1 MRRFSWI
8 VSALLA
14 ALPAL
19 AQQAQQTTTAPGE
32 KPADNMDIVLA
43 KVQADKKL
51 LVADN
56 MNLTESEAK
65 GFWPIYESYQ
75 KDLGAINDRLGKT
88 ISAFSDASQ
97 KGTANVSDEAAK
109 KLTEE
114 YLQVEQDEVNIK
126 KTYAKK
132 LSGVIPPA
140 KIARYLQIETKIR
153 SAVKWDMSKNIPLI
167 H

>member
-1 MRRFSWI
+1 MRRLSWI
-8 VSALLA
+8 VAALLA

-19 AQQAQQTTTAPGE
+19 AQQTSTASGD
-32 KPADNMDIVLA
+32 KPADNMDIVLEKA
-43 KVQADKKL
+43 KADKKY

-65 GFWPIYESYQ
+65 AFWPIYDNYQ
-75 KDLGAINDRLGKT
+75 KDLGAINQRLLAT
-88 ISAFSDASQ
+88 VTAYADAYN
-97 KGTANVSDEAAK
+97 KGAIPDETAT
-109 KLTEE
+109 KLTND
-114 YLQVEQDEVNIK
+114 YLQVEQDEVNLK

-153 SAVKWDMSKNIPLI
+153 SAIKFDMSKNIPLVK
-167 H
+167 